1 MRERLIRFMQ
11 GRYGLDLLSQVMM
24 ITGLIIIVIAAFIRR
39 PVIVSNLVYFAGIVV
54 IILGYIRVFSKN
66 YQRRYAENQRFMQ
79 LTARIRRLFGKE
91 KYMMEQR
98 KTYRIFTCPGC
109 KQKIRIPKGKGK
121 IEISC
126 PKCHTK
132 FIKKT

>member
-1 MRERLIRFMQ
+1 MRERFARFMQ
-11 GRYGLDLLSQVMM
+11 GRYGLDLLSKTMM
-24 ITGLIIIVIAAFIRR
+24 IVGLVVIFVAIFIPQTLVGNIIYLIGLILIIWGYVRMFSRKYQKR
-39 PVIVSNLVYFAGIVV
+39 YNENQKFLQHTAGIRQW
-54 IILGYIRVFSKN
+54 YYNRKNIRAQK
-66 YQRRYAENQRFMQ
+66 
-79 LTARIRRLFGKE
+79 
-91 KYMMEQR
+91 KY
-98 KTYRIFTCPGC
+98 YRIFKCPNC

>member
-1 MRERLIRFMQ
+1 MQ
-11 GRYGLDLLSQVMM
+11 GRYGLDRLSQVMM
-24 ITGLIIIVIAAFIRR
+24 IVGLVVVIIAAFVRR
-39 PVIVSNLVYFAGIVV
+39 PVIVSNLIYLVGIVIV
-54 IILGYIRVFSKN
+54 ILGYIRVFSKN
-66 YQRRYAENQRFMQ
+66 YQKRYNENQMFMQ
-79 LTARIRRLFGKE
+79 LTGGIWRLFGKE

-98 KTYRIFTCPGC
+98 RDYRIFTCPGC

>member
-1 MRERLIRFMQ
+1 MKEKLIRFMQ
-11 GRYGLDLLSQVMM
+11 GRYGLDRLSQVMM
-24 ITGLIIIVIAAFIRR
+24 IVGLVVVIIAAFVRR
-39 PVIVSNLVYFAGIVV
+39 PVIVSNLIYLVGIVIV
-54 IILGYIRVFSKN
+54 ILGYIRVFSKN
-66 YQRRYAENQRFMQ
+66 YQKRYNENQKFMQ
-79 LTARIRRLFGKE
+79 LTGGIWRLFGKE

-98 KTYRIFTCPGC
+98 RDYRIFTCPGC

>member
-1 MRERLIRFMQ
+1 MQ
-11 GRYGLDLLSQVMM
+11 GRYGLDRLSQVMM
-24 ITGLIIIVIAAFIRR
+24 IVGLVVVIIAAFVRR
-39 PVIVSNLVYFAGIVV
+39 PVIVSNLIYLVGIVIV
-54 IILGYIRVFSKN
+54 ILGYIRVFSKN
-66 YQRRYAENQRFMQ
+66 YQKRYNENQKFMQ
-79 LTARIRRLFGKE
+79 LTGGIWRLLGKE

-98 KTYRIFTCPGC
+98 RDYRIFTCPGC

>member
-1 MRERLIRFMQ
+1 M
-11 GRYGLDLLSQVMM
+11 G
-24 ITGLIIIVIAAFIRR
+24 IVI
-39 PVIVSNLVYFAGIVV
+39 V
-54 IILGYIRVFSKN
+54 ILGYIRVFSKN
-66 YQRRYAENQRFMQ
+66 YQKRYNENQKFMQ
-79 LTARIRRLFGKE
+79 LTGGIWRLFGKE

-98 KTYRIFTCPGC
+98 RDYRIFTCPGC

>member
-1 MRERLIRFMQ
+1 MQ
-11 GRYGLDLLSQVMM
+11 GRYGLDRLSQVMM
-24 ITGLIIIVIAAFIRR
+24 IVGLVVVIISAFVRR
-39 PVIVSNLVYFAGIVV
+39 PVIVSNLIYLVGIVIV
-54 IILGYIRVFSKN
+54 ILGYIRVFSKN
-66 YQRRYAENQRFMQ
+66 YQKRYNENQKFMQ
-79 LTARIRRLFGKE
+79 LTGGIWRLFGKE

-98 KTYRIFTCPGC
+98 RDYRIFTCPGC

>member
-24 ITGLIIIVIAAFIRR
+24 IAGLIIVVIAAFIRR
-39 PVIVSNLVYFAGIVV
+39 PVIVSNLIYLLGIIV

-66 YQRRYAENQRFMQ
+66 YQRRYTENQKFMQ
-79 LTARIRRLFGKE
+79 LTARVRRLFGKE